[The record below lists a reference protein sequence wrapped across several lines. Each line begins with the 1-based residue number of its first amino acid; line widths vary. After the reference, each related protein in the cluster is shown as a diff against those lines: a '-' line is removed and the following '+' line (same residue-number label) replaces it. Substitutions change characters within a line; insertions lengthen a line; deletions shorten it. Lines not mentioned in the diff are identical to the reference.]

1 MRCKACDCIMTD
13 FEATRKAKESGQYV
27 DLCDRCFEH
36 IKGEF
41 EVTERQDLKPYE
53 DDGWGDDF
61 DIEIH

>member
-1 MRCKACDCIMTD
+1 MTD